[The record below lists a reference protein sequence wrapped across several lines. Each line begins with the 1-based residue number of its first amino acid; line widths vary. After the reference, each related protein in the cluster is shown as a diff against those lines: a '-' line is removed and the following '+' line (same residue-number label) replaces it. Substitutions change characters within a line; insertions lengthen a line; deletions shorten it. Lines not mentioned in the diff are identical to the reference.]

1 MKFDFLPESGASVQ
15 VGAGLELVPSEIPA
29 IPFPQSAE
37 EGASALKLAYSAERT
52 TILGVARVFHAIK
65 SNLAY
70 GEWERMWKLKLKSQR
85 PPRTKRTSNKYAR
98 VGQEFGKTDGNSHSH
113 LINRLPGCINA
124 LYFL

>member
-1 MKFDFLPESGASVQ
+1 MSLDFLPESGALIQ
-15 VGAGLELVPSEIPA
+15 IEGGSETSLAERP
-29 IPFPQSAE
+29 PMLLPQSAE
-37 EGASALKLAYSAERT
+37 AGATALKLACSAERT

-85 PPRTKRTSNKYAR
+85 PPRTKRTSNKYAL

-113 LINRLPGCINA
+113 LMNRLPGCI
-124 LYFL
+124 